1 MFAQKQA
8 SAGLLLNDDLSIFV
22 KYTLK
27 NISIRKDISIAGP
40 FFPSFREFFGAGFY
54 RAPPGKQLIIISEA
68 YLEPNRTLIWSVLGR
83 WFTAKTTDVVIV
95 FMIHFLPAP

>member
-27 NISIRKDISIAGP
+27 NIPIRKDISIAGP
-40 FFPSFREFFGAGFY
+40 FFPNFREFFGAGFY

-68 YLEPNRTLIWSVLGR
+68 YLEPNQTSNLECFGKMVHG
-83 WFTAKTTDVVIV
+83 
-95 FMIHFLPAP
+95 